1 MCWNKF
7 RKLSTSSDHQII
19 DDNQK
24 EYRKKFGITDKYLL
38 EYVIDDKDGADNS
51 FIIFIDHE
59 YAIDWIDNRD
69 RSTWDKDDLS
79 KFHDYTARLEMIQS
93 YPIFNLTNKEKLAFK
108 IMLGAAYILVFHRR
122 FEHVDEAISKAVSF
136 FEKRSSENARKYCL
150 SYSGGLTFVGCMA
163 MLLFRSYECLESQTF
178 MWSFAVFMGALG
190 AYVSIWG
197 RYTRYELE
205 GVSSKWLY
213 VLESLSRLFIGGI
226 FAFIALLIIKCGLA
240 FPFVNADIEI
250 YAYALCGFA
259 AGLNERFIPSLVEK
273 MTVNKQ

>member
-79 KFHDYTARLEMIQS
+79 KFHDYSRI
-93 YPIFNLTNKEKLAFK
+93 
-108 IMLGAAYILVFHRR
+108 R
-122 FEHVDEAISKAVSF
+122 F
-136 FEKRSSENARKYCL
+136 
-150 SYSGGLTFVGCMA
+150 
-163 MLLFRSYECLESQTF
+163 
-178 MWSFAVFMGALG
+178 
-190 AYVSIWG
+190 
-197 RYTRYELE
+197 
-205 GVSSKWLY
+205 
-213 VLESLSRLFIGGI
+213 
-226 FAFIALLIIKCGLA
+226 LI
-240 FPFVNADIEI
+240 
-250 YAYALCGFA
+250 
-259 AGLNERFIPSLVEK
+259 
-273 MTVNKQ
+273 